1 MNKLLQKTVLLC
13 AAILCLTAH
22 GGAVRAESENPRAVG
37 VVLVNDAQTLPN
49 AKRIDGTILGGQVRF
64 NLDAA
69 CAYYIEKDAE
79 SGYAGHQSFSRLS
92 FWADCDTN
100 RIGAEGVVSF
110 QIKKDSPNTLS
121 AYYLYADEKGPYFDP
136 VAPFASVKAG
146 GDGPVTGQD
155 FACTIE
161 VEAAEPARR
170 FVLACR
176 SAQGE
181 MLAETEYAEETVED
195 DQAFPLPKGTSRVEM
210 TVLSADGGVIQ
221 SAIFTPEDRNPYICF
236 AQGGQILGSKALH
249 LVWEE

>member
-1 MNKLLQKTVLLC
+1 MGLITIVNQRFLY
-13 AAILCLTAH
+13 AAI
-22 GGAVRAESENPRAVG
+22 R
-37 VVLVNDAQTLPN
+37 D
-49 AKRIDGTILGGQVRF
+49 GQVRF
-64 NLDAA
+64 DLDAA

-100 RIGAEGVVSF
+100 RTGAEGIVSYR
-110 QIKKDSPNTLS
+110 IKKDSPNTLS
-121 AYYLYADEKGPYFDP
+121 AYYVYADEKGPYFDP
-136 VAPFASVKAG
+136 AAPFASVKAG

-155 FACTIE
+155 FACTVE

-181 MLAETEYAEETVED
+181 LLAETEYAEEAVED

-221 SAIFTPEDRNPYICF
+221 SAAFTPEDRNPYICF